1 MLEGIHPL
9 LTGELLLHLD
19 RMGHSDS
26 VVIADAHFPA
36 WALGRLVI
44 DLPGTTTPA
53 VLAAIRTVIP
63 LDDAPAVDLMGSAD
77 GEVLE
82 VQHELMAAAGTAL
95 ETTRFVE
102 RFAYYEVAKEAYL
115 MVRTG
120 ENRKYGNALLR
131 KGVVGHNSEGVI
143 G

>member
-9 LTGELLLHLD
+9 LIGELLLHLD

-26 VVIADAHFPA
+26 VVVADAHFPA
-36 WALGRLVI
+36 WALGARVV
-44 DLPGTTTPA
+44 DLPGTSTPE
-53 VLAAIRTVIP
+53 VVEAIRTVLP
-63 LDDAPAVDLMGSAD
+63 LDDAPGLDLMESAD
-77 GEVLE
+77 GEVLD

-102 RFAYYEVAKEAYL
+102 RFDYYEVAKGAYL

-120 ENRKYGNALLR
+120 ETRKYGNALLR
-131 KGVVGHNSEGVI
+131 KGVVGHASA
-143 G
+143 